1 MNNTRNNESV
11 ESNKKVAE
19 FCSKRKLAKTIFDKQ
34 VQKEKKKNS
43 GTVMKNY
50 ESKIKSLGE
59 FEKVSRFLV
68 RLLEKSLKC
77 IFN

>member
-1 MNNTRNNESV
+1 V
-11 ESNKKVAE
+11 K
-19 FCSKRKLAKTIFDKQ
+19 
-34 VQKEKKKNS
+34 KEKKKNS

-68 RLLEKSLKC
+68 RLLEESLKC